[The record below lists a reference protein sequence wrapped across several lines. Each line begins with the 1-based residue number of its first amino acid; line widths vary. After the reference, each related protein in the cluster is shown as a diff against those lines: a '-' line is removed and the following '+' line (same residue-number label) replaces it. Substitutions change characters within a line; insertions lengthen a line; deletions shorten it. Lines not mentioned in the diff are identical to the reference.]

1 MESEIL
7 NLQKR
12 VAQLEAALA
21 EMSQERRRRWFY
33 RRAGLTMLVC
43 TVVGAVAFAFTF
55 SATAQG
61 PSKVTA
67 PFQVVDNHGKA
78 LFSVWADPQ
87 TGSSS
92 VIVWN
97 QQGRPAAEISATA
110 AGNGLATIMRNG
122 QIRAGL
128 GVSQAGDGLI
138 RALGV
143 SDKAE
148 ADLSGDI
155 GLFLRNTD
163 GQPIAA
169 FGVDQNSHAGT
180 AYLPDEH
187 GSRILE
193 LGRATGSD
201 KPDIQILRSGNLKLG
216 IGTSKDDDG
225 LMVLNGGKSKTNLIV
240 QGTGILQADNKD
252 GKTVVS
258 LGVSG
263 FGGGDLHLRNSSATN
278 VVGIFSEQ
286 GNTGIAQFFDAA
298 GQERVTM
305 GTAYGGKGDVCVS
318 GNIRKACLGPVV
330 PPY

>member
-7 NLQKR
+7 DLQNR

-21 EMSQERRRRWFY
+21 EISQERRRRFS
-33 RRAGLTMLVC
+33 RRVGLTVLVC
-43 TVVGAVAFAFTF
+43 AAVGAAGFAFTF

-67 PFQVVDNHGKA
+67 PFQVVDSHGKV

-110 AGNGLATIMRNG
+110 AGNGLATIMENG

-128 GVSQAGDGLI
+128 GVSETGEGLI

-148 ADLSGDI
+148 AALSGNI
-155 GLFLRNTD
+155 GLFLKNTD
-163 GQPIAA
+163 GRAIAA
-169 FGVDQNSHAGT
+169 FGLNPSSHAGT
-180 AYLPDEH
+180 IFLSDEQ
-187 GSRILE
+187 GNKSLE

-201 KPDIQILRSGNLKLG
+201 KPDIQILRGGNLKLG
-216 IGTSKDDDG
+216 IGTSKDNDG
-225 LMVLNGGKSKTNLIV
+225 LMMLNGGKNKTNLV
-240 QGTGILQADNKD
+240 LQGTGILQADNGS
-252 GKTVVS
+252 GKTVIT
-258 LGVSG
+258 LGVNG
-263 FGGGDLHLRNSSATN
+263 FGGGGLHLRNSSGTDVA
-278 VVGIFSEQ
+278 GIFSEQ
-286 GNTGIAQFFDAA
+286 GQTGIAQLFNAA
-298 GQERVTM
+298 GQERVTL
-305 GTAYGGKGDVCVS
+305 GTYPNGKGDVCASGDVHSHCVS
-318 GNIRKACLGPVV
+318 GPA
-330 PPY
+330 PY

>member
-12 VAQLEAALA
+12 VAQLEAALS
-21 EMSQERRRRWFY
+21 EMSQVRRRRFY
-33 RRAGLTMLVC
+33 RQAGLTMLVGA
-43 TVVGAVAFAFTF
+43 VVGAAGFAFNF

-61 PSKVTA
+61 PAKVTA
-67 PFQVVDNHGKA
+67 PFQVVDNHGKV

-87 TGSSS
+87 TGASSLM
-92 VIVWN
+92 VWN
-97 QQGRPAAEISATA
+97 QQGRPAAEIFATQ
-110 AGNGLATIMRNG
+110 AGNGALQIMRNA
-122 QIRAGL
+122 QPRVQL
-128 GVSQAGDGLI
+128 GVSEVGEAGVI
-138 RALGV
+138 NAF
-143 SDKAE
+143 SASNNAKAYIHGDAGFRQVNAAGRE
-148 ADLSGDI
+148 MAGFGADES
-155 GLFLRNTD
+155 T
-163 GQPIAA
+163 
-169 FGVDQNSHAGT
+169 HAGT
-180 AYLPDEH
+180 AFLSDAQ
-187 GSRILE
+187 GNKSLE
-193 LGRATGSD
+193 LGGAAG

-216 IGTSKDDDG
+216 IGTSEAGDG

-263 FGGGDLHLRNSSATN
+263 FGGGDLHLRNSSGTN

-305 GTAYGGKGDVCVS
+305 GTKVGGKGDVCVS
-318 GNIRKACLGPVV
+318 GDKLAVCVGGLVK
-330 PPY
+330 PY